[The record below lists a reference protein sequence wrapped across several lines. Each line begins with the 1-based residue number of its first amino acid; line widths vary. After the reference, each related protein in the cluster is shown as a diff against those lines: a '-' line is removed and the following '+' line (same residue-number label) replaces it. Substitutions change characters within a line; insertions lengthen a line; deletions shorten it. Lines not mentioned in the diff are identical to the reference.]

1 MPEGHEDEDEKD
13 DFEKVYETGRDTA
26 PHGPYTMR
34 DVGVGFAVA
43 LVGLLVTFGV
53 PLLLT

>member
-1 MPEGHEDEDEKD
+1 MPEGHEDEAEKD
-13 DFEKVYETGRDTA
+13 DFESVYETGRDTA
-26 PHGPYTMR
+26 PQGPYTTR

-43 LVGLLVTFGV
+43 LVGLLLTFGV

>member
-1 MPEGHEDEDEKD
+1 MPEGHEDEAEKD
-13 DFEKVYETGRDTA
+13 EFDSVYETGRDTA
-26 PHGPYTMR
+26 PQGPYSMR

-43 LVGLLVTFGV
+43 LVGILVTFGI